1 MVAKLALLL
10 LVLAVF
16 LLGVVVM
23 SYRYFDNRAKEE
35 HEKEMYREK
44 RANEMFD
51 DDTDSIDRELERERN
66 S

>member
-23 SYRYFDNRAKEE
+23 SYRYFDNRAEEE